1 MRTATFLTS
10 IALGFLVMAGAG
22 TGARAEE
29 NWPMYGR
36 NLQHTFSNRASQINP
51 GNVAGL
57 RPLWA
62 FPTGDAVS
70 ASPTVVDGVVYVGSW
85 DGYFYA
91 LDARSGTPIWKFQV
105 DCQNTIVPVPP
116 QCLPP
121 GQTPPPRFFTD
132 GGLIT
137 STAAV
142 VRGRV
147 YFAAGKTVYS
157 LDARDGSL
165 PWKRV
170 ICGNPEAPACAS
182 DA

>member
-1 MRTATFLTS
+1 MRSARFLVN
-10 IALGFLVMAGAG
+10 IALGALLLAGAG
-22 TGARAEE
+22 QPPPEAPSDTRAEE

-36 NLQHTFSNRASQINP
+36 NLRHSFSNPHSRINP
-51 GNVAGL
+51 GNAASL
-57 RPLWA
+57 RQVWA
-62 FPTGDAVS
+62 FPTADVVS

-91 LDARSGTPIWKFQV
+91 LDAKTGRLIWKFQV

-147 YFAAGKTVYS
+147 YFAAGKTVYG

-165 PWKRV
+165 H
-170 ICGNPEAPACAS
+170 
-182 DA
+182 